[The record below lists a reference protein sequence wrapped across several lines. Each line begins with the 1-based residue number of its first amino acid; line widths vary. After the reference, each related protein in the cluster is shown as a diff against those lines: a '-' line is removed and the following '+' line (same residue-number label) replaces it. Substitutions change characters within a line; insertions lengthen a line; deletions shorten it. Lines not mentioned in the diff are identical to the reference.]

1 MTISKKLRWGGL
13 IGYMVVIFILSSI
26 PGNTLKETGLFHYD
40 KLLHLIEYGF
50 LGGLSGLLV
59 LDPEKFRNA
68 SVERTDYALA
78 IGIGWGYAVIDEI
91 HQYFVPGRMMEMND
105 FIADAVGV
113 VLGIIAYQWII
124 KKILAKRGSTA

>member
-13 IGYMVVIFILSSI
+13 LGYMLIIFVLSSI
-26 PGNTLKETGLFHYD
+26 PGNTLQETGFFHHD

-50 LGGLSGLLV
+50 LGSLSALLV
-59 LDPEKFRNA
+59 LHPEKMEA
-68 SVERTDYALA
+68 GSVVRMDYALA
-78 IGIGWGYAVIDEI
+78 IGIGWTYAVFDEI

-113 VLGIIAYQWII
+113 VLGVVAYRWVM
-124 KKILAKRGSTA
+124 KKIFVKQGSTA